1 MAEEKNG
8 LEYQTESYHKVEKSR
23 IQAFMDL
30 FKRQKALPESRET
43 KHKTTNV
50 SIETTMGLREFRKN
64 LVEKVGNFFQ
74 ALSKIGAPK
83 KDENLNKFAK
93 EVVGAQNID
102 KSTEKTRND
111 DESVHNQQPRFF
123 PGDISVKKV
132 HEPVNHG
139 TVIIAETPEIDLENE
154 INSEVTEHDSSI
166 DTGKIDIDSTFKD
179 EKNATIGTNGLTA
192 SNINV
197 VSQPETNKNTEPVIK
212 PSKVNDEKEGP
223 DL

>member
-1 MAEEKNG
+1 MAEEKNN
-8 LEYQTESYHKVEKSR
+8 LEYQNEAYHKVEKSR

-43 KHKTTNV
+43 KHKTTNM

-64 LVEKVGNFFQ
+64 LVERVGNFFQ
-74 ALSKIGAPK
+74 ALSRIGSPK

-102 KSTEKTRND
+102 KSTEKTRSD
-111 DESVHNQQPRFF
+111 DESIHSQQPRYF

-139 TVIIAETPEIDLENE
+139 TIIIAETPEISLETE
-154 INSEVTEHDSSI
+154 IDGEITERDSSI
-166 DTGKIDIDSTFKD
+166 DTGKIDVDSTFKD
-179 EKNATIGTNGLTA
+179 EKNVTIGTNGLTTA
-192 SNINV
+192 NINV